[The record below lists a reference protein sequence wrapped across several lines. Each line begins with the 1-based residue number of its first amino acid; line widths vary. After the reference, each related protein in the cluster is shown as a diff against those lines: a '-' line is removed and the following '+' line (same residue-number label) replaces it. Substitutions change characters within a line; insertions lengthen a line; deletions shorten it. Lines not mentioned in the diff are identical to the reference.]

1 MTHLRAFFLLHLAL
15 FLTVASVQPA
25 HAWQSQV
32 LKKLDDQSFAA
43 LAKGRGAYLDVRV
56 ADPADLIGMV
66 KLYTGRF
73 GDPKFSLKKYE
84 VTRVN
89 AKRALI
95 PYFQL
100 SPTFRRAYVAAMWP
114 GSSLK
119 GSRLRHRVLYPG
131 HETLWSISQ
140 IFTGT
145 GTHWERIKKASGL
158 KSDRVYKG
166 LVVSIPKS
174 ILFRELRGDLVSDL
188 PRPDD
193 PSPAVPHETP
203 ATEVVPQASS
213 SPSADAAEPTA
224 PGPVFHDPK
233 PIQQVT
239 PTPVTETPLP
249 SFEATLK
256 DQQDASSSGPPEE
269 VTGPS
274 EETPGPSEETPGP
287 PGENPA
293 AGDDDTEPSSASG
306 DVAVGEEPIEA
317 QKDFVEAQDNV
328 ADTTSGEAEQTDVP
342 AEEKPKPDAAA
353 QQRIL
358 KHLAELDKMRAM
370 LSWGKDGK
378 GRFAQYRLKAGEA
391 IYSSVVVRF
400 CGLTRAADV
409 NRVARTI
416 IQRNQI
422 RDETDLAIGTPIRIP
437 YELLEPEYMAK
448 DDPVF
453 QAYLENLAEVS
464 MMATTVASRNLDGV
478 YIILDAG
485 HGGRDPGA
493 MPHGIWEDDY
503 VYDIMCRVKARLE
516 KETGAVVIP
525 TILDPS
531 VSYKVQDVR
540 NFRRDNDEVLLTQ
553 PRYPL
558 TAKNM
563 AVDGVHLRWLIA
575 NHHYHRLVSQGVKP
589 ENILFASFHAES
601 LHRSIRGA
609 MFYVPDARLG
619 PKRSP
624 ASRYKRY
631 AEYRGNTFTFSKK
644 QLRKAQALST
654 SFAMNLKAAK
664 KEAGIRVYHQKPI
677 RSAIYRNPRKPFVPA
692 VIRYNRVP
700 TRVLVEVCNL
710 NNKHDRAN
718 MKNAPFRQKVAD
730 AFVQALL
737 RTYQT
742 DGA

>member
-1 MTHLRAFFLLHLAL
+1 MGIVLFFVGAAAL
-15 FLTVASVQPA
+15 PVQ
-25 HAWQSQV
+25 AWQNQI

-43 LAKGRGAYLDVRV
+43 LAKGRGPYLDLRV
-56 ADPADLIGMV
+56 DDAAQLTDMV

-73 GDPKFSLKKYE
+73 GDPQFSLEKYE
-84 VTRVN
+84 VNRVN

-100 SPTFRRAYVAAMWP
+100 SPRFRRAYVGVMWP
-114 GSSLK
+114 GSQLK
-119 GSRLRHRVLYPG
+119 GNRLRHRVLYPG

-145 GTHWERIKKASGL
+145 GTHWERIKRASGL
-158 KSDRVYKG
+158 KSDGVYKG
-166 LVVSIPKS
+166 LVVIVPKE
-174 ILFRELRGDLVSDL
+174 ILFSEMRGEMVDGMPQPDEPQL
-188 PRPDD
+188 PALPE
-193 PSPAVPHETP
+193 PGVAASSTNTP
-203 ATEVVPQASS
+203 AASANTPAASANTPASS
-213 SPSADAAEPTA
+213 TNTPAREIETATEDTDA
-224 PGPVFHDPK
+224 GPVFHE
-233 PIQQVT
+233 
-239 PTPVTETPLP
+239 PTPVAQPEELP
-249 SFEATLK
+249 SFEAVVQGRNPESTVATQP
-256 DQQDASSSGPPEE
+256 DEIVESGQ
-269 VTGPS
+269 
-274 EETPGPSEETPGP
+274 
-287 PGENPA
+287 
-293 AGDDDTEPSSASG
+293 DTEPSSSSG
-306 DVAVGEEPIEA
+306 DLENQDEPVVE
-317 QKDFVEAQDNV
+317 QQDFVEANEPAAPEQAADDN
-328 ADTTSGEAEQTDVP
+328 EAGA
-342 AEEKPKPDAAA
+342 AEAQKPNAEA

-358 KHLAELDKMRAM
+358 KHLADLDQVRG
-370 LSWGKDGK
+370 LLTWGSDRK
-378 GRFAQYRLKAGEA
+378 GRYAQYRLKAGEA

-416 IQRNQI
+416 IERNNI

-437 YELLEPEYMAK
+437 YELLEPEYLAQ

-464 MMATTVASRNLDGV
+464 LMATEVVSRNLEGV
-478 YIILDAG
+478 YVILDAG

-493 MPHGIWEDDY
+493 MPRGIWEDDY
-503 VYDIMCRVKARLE
+503 VYDILCRVKAKLE
-516 KETGAVVIP
+516 QETGAVVIP

-531 VSYKVQDVR
+531 VNYKVQDVSK
-540 NFRRDNDEVLLTQ
+540 FRRDNDEVLLTQ

-563 AVDGVHLRWLIA
+563 VVDGVHLRWLIA
-575 NHHYHRLVSQGVKP
+575 NHHYDRLVKQGVKP

-601 LHRSIRGA
+601 LHRSIRGS

-624 ASRYKRY
+624 ASRYQRY
-631 AEYRGNTFTFSKK
+631 AEYRGNQFSFTKK
-644 QLRKAQALST
+644 QLRQAQALST

-700 TRVLVEVCNL
+700 TRVLIEVCNL
-710 NNKHDRAN
+710 NNQHDRAN
-718 MKNAPFRQKVAD
+718 MKNAKFRQKVAES
-730 AFVQALL
+730 FVQALQ
-737 RTYQT
+737 RTYQPNS
-742 DGA
+742 GGSNRASLRGL